1 MQNKKK
7 NRRHLKLQTPAV
19 LDEVAAFKP
28 KPPPPL
34 TIATFWPNKFGN
46 ISMLTQDAAGK
57 VRKHQ
62 LI

>member
-1 MQNKKK
+1 MKQKK

-19 LDEVAAFKP
+19 LSEVAAFTP
-28 KPPPPL
+28 KPAPPL
-34 TIATFWPNKFGN
+34 TIATFWPNRHGH
-46 ISMLTQDAAGK
+46 ISMLTQNTEGK